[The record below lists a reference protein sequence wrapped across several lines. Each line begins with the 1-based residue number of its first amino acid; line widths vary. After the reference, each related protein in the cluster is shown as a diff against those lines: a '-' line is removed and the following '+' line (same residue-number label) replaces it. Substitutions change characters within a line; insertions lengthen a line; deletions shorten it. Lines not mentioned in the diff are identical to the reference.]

1 MANFS
6 DLSQDNWAKTAI
18 EKLADNN
25 IISGYEDGTFKPDNP
40 LTRAEFA
47 ALLNK
52 AFPDKPFIREAIE
65 FTDVASDYWAKEV
78 IQEVYRKGFL
88 TGYEGKIFL
97 PEQEIPRV
105 QVLVALANG
114 LGYQPSQPAEETLQ
128 KVFDDAAD
136 VPGYGISAVA
146 AAAEK
151 NIVVNYPDVEK
162 LEPNRSSTRAEVA
175 AFLSQALLQEGET
188 ASISDDYIVK
198 VEIEAPLA
206 WNGKLLGVAIAD
218 EGSEVLFSESEIE
231 AALTQLAA
239 LNINTVYPTVWN
251 GRYTLYPSREMG
263 RIGEG
268 QVHPKLMETGVE
280 TTSLI
285 TTIGSLLTGS
295 ENLLGAIDDVQQEI
309 LSSQSKDS
317 LGEFV
322 TRKNDKNLAVIAG
335 FEGGF
340 QLQADSKLA
349 ANRPHW
355 LARRQDG
362 SQVIE
367 GKVRE
372 DDKYWLNPF
381 HPQVQQFFL
390 QLVIETVSN
399 YDVDG
404 IQLSQYFGL
413 PVEFGYDDFTKQ
425 LYREDNLGQEP
436 PEDPKDEG
444 WVKWRAGKLTDFM
457 RQVFWVVKEYNPN
470 SIISLSSLPYEDAYN
485 QYLQDWKMWESI
497 GFVEEL
503 LVKVDAENLED
514 FTAELDKPEVQKA
527 LKNIPVA
534 VGIFTGTSEAPVE
547 VSQIKERVEA
557 ASDRSFTGVFFPDYE
572 SFRLSAT
579 ATEESKAEFMA
590 IFPELQDRPTD
601 TVA

>member
-6 DLSQDNWAKTAI
+6 DVSQDYWAKTAI
-18 EKLADNN
+18 EKLADEN
-25 IISGYEDGTFKPDNP
+25 IISGYKDGTFKPDNS
-40 LTRAEFA
+40 LTRGEFA

-78 IQEVYRKGFL
+78 IQEAYRKGFL

-114 LGYQPSQPAEETLQ
+114 LGYKPSQPTEETLT
-128 KVFDDAAD
+128 KVFEDAAD
-136 VPGYGISAVA
+136 IPGYGISSVA

-151 NIVVNYPDVEK
+151 SIVVNYPNVQK
-162 LEPNRSSTRAEVA
+162 LDPNRSSTRAEVA
-175 AFLSQALLQEGET
+175 AFLSQALLQEGDT
-188 ASISDDYIVK
+188 ASISDEYIVT
-198 VEIEAPLA
+198 VVIEPPLK
-206 WNGKLLGVAIAD
+206 WNGELLGVAIAD
-218 EGSEVLFSESEIE
+218 EGSDVLFSESEIE
-231 AALTQLAA
+231 TALTQLAE
-239 LNINTVYPTVWN
+239 LKINTVYPTVWN

-268 QVHPKLMETGVE
+268 QVHPKLMKTGVE

-285 TTIGSLLTGS
+285 GAIGSLLTGS
-295 ENLLGAIDDVQQEI
+295 DNLLGVIDDVQQEI

-322 TRKNDKNLAVIAG
+322 ARKSDKNLAVIAS

-340 QLQADSKLA
+340 QLQADSQLA
-349 ANRPHW
+349 TSRPNW

-362 SQVIE
+362 SQLVE
-367 GKVRE
+367 GDVRQ
-372 DDKYWLNPF
+372 DDKYWLNPL

-404 IQLSQYFGL
+404 IQLNQYFGL

-425 LYREDNLGQEP
+425 LYREDNLGQEAP
-436 PEDPKDEG
+436 DDPKDEG

-485 QYLQDWKMWESI
+485 QYLQDWKTWENV

-503 LVKVDAENLED
+503 LVRVDAENLED

-527 LKNIPVA
+527 LRNIPVA
-534 VGIFTGTSEAPVE
+534 VGILTGTSAAPVE
-547 VSQIKERVEA
+547 VSKIKERVEA
-557 ASDRSFTGVFFPDYE
+557 ASDRSFTGVFFPDYD
-572 SFRLSAT
+572 SFLKSAT
-579 ATEESKAEFMA
+579 ATEESKTEFLA

-601 TVA
+601 TIA

>member
-6 DLSQDNWAKTAI
+6 DVSQDNWAKTAI
-18 EKLADNN
+18 EKLADDN
-25 IISGYEDGTFKPDNP
+25 IISGYKDGTFKPDNS
-40 LTRAEFA
+40 LTRGEFA

-78 IQEVYRKGFL
+78 IQEAYRKGFL

-114 LGYQPSQPAEETLQ
+114 LGYKPSQPTEETLK
-128 KVFDDAAD
+128 KVFEDAAD
-136 VPGYGISAVA
+136 IPGYGISPVA

-151 NIVVNYPDVEK
+151 SIVVNYPNIKK

-175 AFLSQALLQEGET
+175 AFLSQVLLQEGDT
-188 ASISDDYIVK
+188 SSVSDEYIVK
-198 VEIEAPLA
+198 VVIEPPLK
-206 WNGKLLGVAIAD
+206 WNGELLGVAIAD

-231 AALTQLAA
+231 TALTQLAE

-268 QVHPKLMETGVE
+268 QVHPKLMKTGVE

-285 TTIGSLLTGS
+285 GAIGSLLTGS
-295 ENLLGAIDDVQQEI
+295 DNLLGVIDDVQQEI
-309 LSSQSKDS
+309 LSSESKDS
-317 LGEFV
+317 LGEIV
-322 TRKNDKNLAVIAG
+322 ARKSDKNLAVIAD
-335 FEGGF
+335 FKGGF
-340 QLQADSKLA
+340 QLQADSQLA
-349 ANRPHW
+349 TNRPHW

-367 GKVRE
+367 GEARQ
-372 DDKYWLNPF
+372 DDKYWLNPL

-404 IQLSQYFGL
+404 IQLNQYFGL

-436 PEDPKDEG
+436 PKDPKDEG

-503 LVKVDAENLED
+503 LVRVDAENLED

-534 VGIFTGTSEAPVE
+534 VSIFTGTSAAPVE
-547 VSQIKERVEA
+547 VSKIKERVEA
-557 ASDRSFTGVFFPDYE
+557 ASDRSFTGVFFPDYD
-572 SFRLSAT
+572 SFLKSAT
-579 ATEESKAEFMA
+579 ATEESKTEFLA
-590 IFPELQDRPTD
+590 IFPESQDRPTD
-601 TVA
+601 TIA